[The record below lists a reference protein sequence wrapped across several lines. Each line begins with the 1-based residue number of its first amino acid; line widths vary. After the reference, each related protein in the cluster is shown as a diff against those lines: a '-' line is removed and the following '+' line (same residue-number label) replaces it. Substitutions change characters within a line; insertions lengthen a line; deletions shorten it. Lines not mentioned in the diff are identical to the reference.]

1 MKFLRKLLTFLCI
14 AGILCACFGAF
25 LWLEYSVIRVPFLE
39 LDYQGDKLL
48 IQSGQELYR
57 LSLHTAERVAE
68 QLQRRWILL
77 PRSLRLSLQGLT
89 WLYLRE

>member
-25 LWLEYSVIRVPFLE
+25 LWLEHSVIRVPFLE

-48 IQSGQELYR
+48 IQSGQE
-57 LSLHTAERVAE
+57 
-68 QLQRRWILL
+68 Q
-77 PRSLRLSLQGLT
+77 
-89 WLYLRE
+89 